1 MDAAM
6 SSSREYSDLLLEHYR
21 NPRNVGELEDAD
33 TVVTVGDP
41 EHGDVMRL
49 SLRIVEGRVS
59 EARFKTF
66 GCAAAIAAGSMTTE
80 IILGKALSD
89 LEEITNIEVAT
100 ALGGLPRG
108 KVHCSVLAE
117 QALRESVA
125 VYRRRLR
132 NAAEETVV
140 DK

>member
-1 MDAAM
+1 M
-6 SSSREYSDLLLEHYR
+6 SGPREYSDLLLEHYR
-21 NPRNVGELEDAD
+21 NPRNVGDLENAD

-49 SLRIVEGRVS
+49 SLRFVGDRVN

-80 IILGKALSD
+80 IILGKAVSD
-89 LEEITNIEVAT
+89 LERITNAEVAE
-100 ALGGLPRG
+100 ALGGLPEN
-108 KVHCSVLAE
+108 KLHCSVLAE

-125 VYRRRLR
+125 SYRRRFR
-132 NAAEETVV
+132 NAAEALMV